1 MLYDD
6 RRRPPPPTR
15 ATIKAPESTEYL
27 TYSLILIFLL
37 PFRCFSPVSFIME
50 KRQTLRARV
59 CAGVRVC
66 VLAGVWA
73 CAGVCDAAARV
84 TRKWP
89 TRLCAT
95 EGIAFYRTNYHRPY
109 LFIFVF
115 AIKNLTKFTSHPFS
129 RWSAVSSF
137 ACANEWPTRIYR
149 RAIIFPMI

>member
-50 KRQTLRARV
+50 KRQTLRACVSARARV
-59 CAGVRVC
+59 CGCAGVR
-66 VLAGVWA
+66 A

-95 EGIAFYRTNYHRPY
+95 AGIAFYRTNYRRPVSFY
-109 LFIFVF
+109 FCFRDKKFNEIHITSVF
-115 AIKNLTKFTSHPFS
+115 PLVGGVTICL
-129 RWSAVSSF
+129 R
-137 ACANEWPTRIYR
+137 
-149 RAIIFPMI
+149 